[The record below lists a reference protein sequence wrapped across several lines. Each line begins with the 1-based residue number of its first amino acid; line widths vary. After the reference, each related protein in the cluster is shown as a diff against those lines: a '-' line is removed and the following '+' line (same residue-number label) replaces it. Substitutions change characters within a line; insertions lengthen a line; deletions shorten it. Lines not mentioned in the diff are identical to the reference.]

1 MHGGL
6 RHVGGLGDRAT
17 QKHFTFIFSIDHGA
31 QGSGHAI
38 AHDHVAGNLGGTLKV
53 VAGARGHLLHEHFF
67 GNAATKQHAD
77 LVQHVFTVVAVAI
90 ALGQAHGDTQGTSA
104 RNDGDLVHRIALG
117 QQLANEGVTRLVIS
131 RVATLVFRHDHAL
144 ALRAHEDFV
153 FGFFKVLHFHNA
165 GVASCRHEGRFVAQ
179 VGQIGTAHARCT
191 ASDDA
196 GVHVLADWDFAHVH
210 SQDLFAAAN
219 VGQGD
224 INLAVKTTGAQKRC
238 IQDVG
243 AVGGSHHNHAEV
255 GFKAVHLDQH
265 LVEGLLAFVVAT
277 AQTSTTLA
285 ADCVNLVDKNN
296 ARRIFLGVL
305 EHVSNTGCAHTHKH
319 FYKV

>member
-1 MHGGL
+1 LHGGL
-6 RHVGGLGDRAT
+6 GHVGGLGDGAT
-17 QKHFTFIFSIDHGA
+17 QKHFAFIFSINHGT
-31 QGSGHAI
+31 QGGGHAI
-38 AHDHVAGNLGGTLKV
+38 AHDHIAGNLGSALKV
-53 VAGARGHLLHEHFF
+53 VAGARGHLFHEHFF
-67 GNAATKQHAD
+67 GNAAAKQHAD
-77 LVQHVFTVVAVAI
+77 LVQHVLAVVAVTI
-90 ALGQAHGDTQGTSA
+90 ALGQAHGDTQSTAA

-144 ALRAHEDFV
+144 ALRAHENFV
-153 FGFFKVLHFHNA
+153 FGFLKVLHFHNA
-165 GVASCRHEGRFVAQ
+165 GIAASRHKGRFVAQ
-179 VGQIGTAHARCT
+179 IGQIGTTHARCT

-224 INLAVKTTGAQKRC
+224 IDLAVKTTGAQKRC

-255 GFKAVHLDQH
+255 GFKTVHLDQH

-277 AQTSTTLA
+277 AQSSTTLA
-285 ADCVNLVDKNN
+285 TDSINLVNKND
-296 ARRIFLGVL
+296 ARRIFLGVF
-305 EHVSNTGCAHTHKH
+305 EHVANPGSAHAHKH
-319 FYKV
+319 FYEV